1 MNEIRLQKF
10 IADAGVASRRH
21 AEEIIRQGRVKV
33 DGRTVTEMGFKVTE
47 ASKVEIDGKLI
58 SIEKKKRYIMLNK
71 PEGFITTANDQFGR
85 PTVLD
90 LVKGI
95 KERVYPVGRLEYDTS
110 GLLLLTNDG
119 SFAYKL
125 THPRHEVKK
134 VYIAEV
140 IGIPDEKSL
149 KTFREGIYIDGYK
162 TSPADIRVL
171 EKKNNKSILE
181 ITIHEGKN
189 RQVRKMCDAIG
200 HPVVKLKRIA
210 IGKLS
215 LGNLEAGKWRELTKK
230 EIEELNKLTKLN

>member
-95 KERVYPVGRLEYDTS
+95 KERVYPVGRLDYDTS

-171 EKKNNKSILE
+171 EKKNNKSIL
-181 ITIHEGKN
+181 
-189 RQVRKMCDAIG
+189 
-200 HPVVKLKRIA
+200 
-210 IGKLS
+210 
-215 LGNLEAGKWRELTKK
+215 
-230 EIEELNKLTKLN
+230 

>member
-95 KERVYPVGRLEYDTS
+95 KERVYPVGRLDYDTS